1 MAARNFVAIAR
12 AAWVCKACV
21 VACPLCQTRKAKRN
35 CTALGRAICTV
46 CCGTKRLVEISCPS
60 DCPHLAASREHP
72 PAVVRKQQELDV
84 AALLPSMAGLTE
96 RQHQLFFLFQSV
108 IARSKPDGLARLN
121 DEDVAEAASACA
133 ATIETA
139 AKGVLYEHTP
149 ATLPAQTLAGEFRAL
164 LAQVREHGATVY
176 DREAAIAL
184 RAIEQGARTLTRP
197 GDSTAYL
204 TLMGRL
210 LQVNKAAA
218 ADTHRDSAAARAAR
232 PAAKTDSGS
241 IIIP

>member
-1 MAARNFVAIAR
+1 
-12 AAWVCKACV
+12 
-21 VACPLCQTRKAKRN
+21 
-35 CTALGRAICTV
+35 
-46 CCGTKRLVEISCPS
+46 
-60 DCPHLAASREHP
+60 
-72 PAVVRKQQELDV
+72 VVRKQQEVDV

-108 IARSKPDGLARLN
+108 IARSKPDGLARLT

-149 ATLPAQTLAGEFRAL
+149 TTLPAQKLVGEFRAL
-164 LAQVREHGATVY
+164 LADVRQHGARVY

-184 RAIEQGARTLTRP
+184 RAIERGARSLAKP
-197 GDSTAYL
+197 DEPTAYL
-204 TLMGRL
+204 ALMNRL

-218 ADTHRDSAAARAAR
+218 ESAEAQQ
-232 PAAKTDSGS
+232 PAAGGAPRSGS